1 MASETLSPAPLK
13 IPLCAYVEENV
24 PIEATEAAEAAAE
37 AEALNKTENAPFND
51 PNLGC
56 VQCQMEPYEQC
67 SNVPQK
73 SCQLVPDPHCKL
85 CPPDVPKTRR
95 PFALDITDQNEVR
108 DQTFYI

>member
-1 MASETLSPAPLK
+1 MESETLSPAPLK

-24 PIEATEAAEAAAE
+24 PIEAET
-37 AEALNKTENAPFND
+37 EALNKTENAPFND

-73 SCQLVPDPHCKL
+73 SCQLVPDPDCKL
-85 CPPDVPKTRR
+85 CPPPAAMPKSRR

-108 DQTFYI
+108 DQTFWHLQTKY